1 MFSRW
6 IAESG
11 VSRGQSTSLRSSL
24 SATDAARWI
33 RFCERPAA
41 IAPSVPDEHGQ
52 TTYASTF
59 AEPEAYGERQSF
71 GS

>member
-11 VSRGQSTSLRSSL
+11 VSRGQITSFRSSL

-33 RFCERPAA
+33 KFCESPAA
-41 IAPSVPDEHGQ
+41 TAPSVPDEHGQ
-52 TTYASTF
+52 TT
-59 AEPEAYGERQSF
+59 
-71 GS
+71 